1 MEGIKPLHHKE
12 KNMKIK
18 CSGCPKVL
26 VIPDERLPKDKA
38 IAFPCPDCGAMIKV
52 VSQAKTT
59 ATAPV
64 SKQAPQQDFLTGDA
78 LKQQII
84 DTVEELPP
92 MPQTVLKAREIM
104 DDPKAGFKELS
115 ELFEADQAIAA
126 KILKL
131 ANSPYYGISGG
142 VSSIQKAS
150 VVLGQK
156 ALREL
161 ITLGGVSG
169 LLGNQLVGYG
179 LDAGDL
185 WKHSLAVAFGAR
197 YIAGKVDTALENDAF
212 TTGLLHDSG
221 KLILDR
227 YIAQRWP
234 QFESAMADGR
244 TSFLEAEKQVL
255 LLDHPE
261 IASEVCR
268 TWNIP
273 EIISDAIRYHHAPSR
288 SRQSKLAYI
297 VHIADA
303 VAMISGFGTGVDGT
317 YYQLEEGSLAFL
329 GFNDDH
335 LGDIMGHMLGAA
347 KKISQ
352 A

>member
-1 MEGIKPLHHKE
+1 
-12 KNMKIK
+12 MKIK

-26 VIPDERLPKDKA
+26 VIPDERLPKNKA
-38 IAFPCPDCGAMIKV
+38 VAFPCPDCGTMIKV
-52 VSQAKTT
+52 DLQAK
-59 ATAPV
+59 ATPTGQVLKPA
-64 SKQAPQQDFLTGDA
+64 SKQSPEQTYLTGDA
-78 LKQQII
+78 LKQQIV
-84 DTVEELPP
+84 DTVDELPP
-92 MPQTVLKAREIM
+92 MPQTVIKAREIM

-131 ANSPYYGISGG
+131 ANSPYYGIAGG

-185 WKHSLAVAFGAR
+185 WKHSLAVGFGAR
-197 YIAGKVDTALENDAF
+197 YIAGKVDAALENDAF
-212 TTGLLHDSG
+212 TTGLLHDCG

-227 YIAQRWP
+227 YIAERWP
-234 QFESAMADGR
+234 QFESAMADGHI
-244 TSFLEAEKQVL
+244 SFLEAEKRVL

-273 EIISDAIRYHHAPSR
+273 EAISDAIRYHHAPSR
-288 SRQSKLAYI
+288 SKQSKLAYI
-297 VHIADA
+297 VHVADV
-303 VAMISGFGTGVDGT
+303 VAMISGFGIGIDSTR
-317 YYQLEEGSLAFL
+317 YQLEEGSLAFL
-329 GFNDDH
+329 DINDDH
-335 LGDIMGHMLGAA
+335 LGDIMGHMLNAA
-347 KKISQ
+347 KKITQ
-352 A
+352 V